1 MLQNYFKYPITCLQ
15 YNTNMPEYDF
25 IIEIMECMFVKLNLS

>member
-15 YNTNMPEYDF
+15 YNTNMSEYNF
-25 IIEIMECMFVKLNLS
+25 IIEIMEGIFAKLNLS